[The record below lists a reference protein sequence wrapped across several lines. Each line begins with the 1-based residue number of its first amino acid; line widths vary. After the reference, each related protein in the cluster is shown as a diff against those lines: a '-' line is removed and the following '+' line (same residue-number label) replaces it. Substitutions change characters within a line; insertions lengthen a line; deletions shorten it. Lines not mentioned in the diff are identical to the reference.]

1 MENWQRL
8 EKVVKWAGMSV
19 NAFAL
24 HIGLKRSENLY
35 QIKKG
40 NHGISK
46 ELANIISTK
55 YPQISKS
62 WLLTGDGEMLKDG
75 EGEGSKRGI
84 PFYNVDIASVI
95 EFQQQPAHK
104 PLYYIDVPLFYD
116 CDFAALSTSNAMT
129 PEIPAG
135 AIVAMKQQ
143 DPAKIFPGET
153 YLVVTTD
160 FSGIRTLRSFPGD
173 ANKIRLVPKNA
184 ADYDEIVIDTADVKV
199 LYLVKGIIV
208 SKTL

>member
-8 EKVVKWAGMSV
+8 EKVIKWAGMSA

-75 EGEGSKRGI
+75 EEGSKRGI

-95 EFQQQPAHK
+95 EFHQQPAQK
-104 PLYYIDVPLFYD
+104 PLYYIDVPIFYD
-116 CDFAALSTSNAMT
+116 CDFAALSTGNAMT
-129 PEIPAG
+129 PDIPAG
-135 AIVAMKQQ
+135 AIVAIKQQ
-143 DPAKIFPGET
+143 DVSKIFPGET
-153 YLVVTTD
+153 YLVVTAD
-160 FSGIRTLRSFPGD
+160 FSGIRTLRTFPG
-173 ANKIRLVPKNA
+173 NTEKIRLVPRNTT
-184 ADYDEIVIDTADVKV
+184 DYDEIVIDTADVKA